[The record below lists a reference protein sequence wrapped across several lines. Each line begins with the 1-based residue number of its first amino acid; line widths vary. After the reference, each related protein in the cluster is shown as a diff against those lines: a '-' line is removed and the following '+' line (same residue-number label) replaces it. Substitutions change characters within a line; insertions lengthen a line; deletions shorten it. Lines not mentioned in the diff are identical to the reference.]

1 MNTDE
6 KLELK
11 KYKAKIIFDIKPYI
25 FFIVLSIFIFGV
37 SFAFFTEFYYP
48 VELQE
53 TTSLSKKIVDID
65 VSYGAK
71 GSLSQIDIICDD
83 GSKLYI
89 DSAVSTGPLKN
100 ELEKLR
106 GKDVSFFVN
115 DKADCVI
122 QISYKDNIILD
133 ADTAQKRMFT
143 DGLIFVVF
151 GVGLFVF
158 SVLLTVYSL
167 KKCFALKR
175 EKREYLKND

>member
-1 MNTDE
+1 MNIDE
-6 KLELK
+6 MLELK

-25 FFIVLSIFIFGV
+25 FFIILSIFIFAV

-53 TTSLSKKIVDID
+53 TTSISKEIVDID
-65 VSYGAK
+65 VWYGAK
-71 GSLSQIDIICDD
+71 GSLGQIDIICAD

-106 GKDVSFFVN
+106 GEDVSFLVN

-122 QISYKDNIILD
+122 QISHKDNIVLD
-133 ADTAQKRMFT
+133 ADTSQKRMLI
-143 DGLIFVVF
+143 DGLGFVVL
-151 GVGLFVF
+151 GVMLFVF
-158 SVLLTVYSL
+158 SVVLFTYSL

-175 EKREYLKND
+175 EKIEYLKNE